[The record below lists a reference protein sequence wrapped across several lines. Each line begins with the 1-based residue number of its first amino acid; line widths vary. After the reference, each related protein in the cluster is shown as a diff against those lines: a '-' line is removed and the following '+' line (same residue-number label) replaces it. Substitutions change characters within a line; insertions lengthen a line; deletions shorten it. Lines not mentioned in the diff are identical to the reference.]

1 MAYIV
6 TNEGES
12 WILSGAFCMSGGS
25 ANALDLTASLIT
37 SALTFT
43 ATMTYSS
50 ITNVTAGGSGVA
62 SARVAASAWC
72 IPFNSAGSAT
82 ISARGATAAAGYQW
96 TFTAA
101 PNSTAVGYAIW
112 SSGKLILVETF
123 SDGPYSLTNAGDT
136 VTVTP
141 YIKLGSGSGN

>member
-6 TNEGES
+6 TNEGEAH
-12 WILSGAFCMSGGS
+12 ILSGAFCITGGS
-25 ANALDLTASLIT
+25 ANSFNLTCSLIT

-43 ATMTYSS
+43 ATMTQSS
-50 ITNVTAGGSGVA
+50 ITNVTAGGGGVC
-62 SARVAASAWC
+62 SAAINASAWS
-72 IPFNSAGSAT
+72 IPWNSAGSAT
-82 ISARGATAAAGYQW
+82 ISARGATAAAGYQF

-112 SSGKLILVETF
+112 ASDHLILVETF